1 MFFAQELLWESQ
13 MSTHTTVLSDLD
25 DALMTQGFKANIV
38 FLKRC
43 ESFKTPSIIS
53 GVMTSNSFKYESPTI
68 FIYDLNLGRWELL
81 MESGFIFWT
90 FFKYFSII
98 DKLRSLAGLFVV
110 MMILLTLNEICKSV
124 WFGVF

>member
-1 MFFAQELLWESQ
+1 MMFFAQELLWESQ

-68 FIYDLNLGRWELL
+68 FIYDLNLGRRELL
-81 MESGFIFWT
+81 MESGFIF
-90 FFKYFSII
+90 
-98 DKLRSLAGLFVV
+98 
-110 MMILLTLNEICKSV
+110 
-124 WFGVF
+124 